1 MGATKV
7 RGASRVV
14 GRRTAAVLASALACV
29 ALSAC
34 GDGGDNDSSGC
45 LGTADGGT
53 VVVQGTNTPLVGGV
67 GAGVGSID
75 VDPDKATAILTLSD
89 GDDPAGVRS
98 VPVTVGTEFD
108 AAGQRLAVVQICRGS
123 VTVDTVG

>member
-1 MGATKV
+1 M
-7 RGASRVV
+7 
-14 GRRTAAVLASALACV
+14 GRRVAVALAGALACA

-34 GDGGDNDSSGC
+34 GGGGDDDSSGC

-53 VVVQGTNTPLVGGV
+53 VLVQGTNTPLIEGV

-75 VDPDKATAILTLSD
+75 VDPEKATAILTLST
-89 GDDPAGVRS
+89 GDDPANVRS

-108 AAGQRLAVVQICRGS
+108 AAGQKLAVVQICRGS
-123 VTVDTVG
+123 VTVDAVG